1 MDGSERSAR
10 APIRTLLVEDNP
22 LDVELELEELRSAG
36 LVVEERVVFT
46 EPEYRV
52 ALNEFDPNVILC
64 DFHFPSFDGETALRI
79 ARTEYPLIPF
89 IFVSG
94 TLSEES
100 LAVAVQNGAVDY
112 IQKSNPVR
120 LPSAV
125 LRALDGAEQKRLLRV
140 AEQRVARLGTI
151 RDVMSAIDRA
161 IVRHRERG
169 ELFEEA
175 CRIVTEIGGFP
186 IAAIVARTKATS
198 PFAVQASAGLPIGSA
213 LEGSLPGLSA
223 GIKRQMGAFVVND
236 LSNHQ
241 SMRKRRELWD
251 AGVRSMGAFPLT
263 VKGETIGAMV
273 MATNDVG
280 FFNEEEIALLTDVA
294 SNLSFALGYI
304 SEQHRVLRLSRIRDV
319 LAAVNETIVRVTD
332 SETLYREVCRIAFE
346 VAGYLSV
353 FVATVDETLGHPRV
367 ASAAGSAALH
377 EPMLERALMENV
389 RTGRGLVSPTLH
401 TLRPA
406 VVNDLSATGRATLHL
421 PLGAGREGVVAT
433 GAFPLVVE
441 GRAIGAVVFD
451 SAEAGYFDD
460 EEVAL
465 LTNLT
470 SNVSFALDHIR
481 RRERLG
487 RLSRLRDVLSAVNV
501 AIVRLRDRSELCQEA
516 CRIAVDVGGFSNA
529 LLAELDPASGRVTI
543 PYFEGPFSAP
553 ALDDGGLRN
562 SLITASIETSQPVLK
577 SNVPR
582 PDPSPSREEL
592 ELDGI
597 RAIGSFPIVV
607 EQKAVGAMVFETEV
621 RGYFDAEEVA
631 LLINLM
637 DNLAFG
643 LNLIEKQQLIDY
655 QAYYD
660 VLTQLP
666 NRTLF
671 YDRLGR
677 DIAACKEAGKALAL
691 AIVDINRFSV
701 LNNTLG
707 ENVGDEALRQIA
719 TRLREAVDEN
729 RIARVGGDK
738 FAVYFPMLDDLTPA
752 AAFIAEGE
760 MLLFEKPFT
769 IQGHEVHITA
779 RAGCAVFPADGSGP
793 EELFQNA
800 EAALAG
806 AKRSGA
812 TYRFYAPELN
822 VRLAKLL
829 DLEARLRRAIDEQ
842 QFVVYYQPKVELTGR
857 KIVGFEGLLRW
868 NDPERGLVAPG
879 AFIPLLER
887 SGMII
892 PVGRWALLEAAR
904 QYEEWRRA
912 GLNPPRIAMN
922 LSAVQMRQDGLIDDV
937 RAALALFENGCG
949 LDLEVTESMLF
960 ENIEA
965 AAERL
970 REIKALGPRISLDDF
985 GTGYSS
991 LSYIHQLPLNALKI
1005 DRSFIIGMYEDV
1017 NKRSIVSTIISLGD
1031 ALNLKTIAEGVETK
1045 QDADLLELLKCD
1057 QMQGFLVSKPVPAD
1071 QASRFLLT

>member
-1 MDGSERSAR
+1 MNESELGAR

-36 LVVEERVVFT
+36 LVVDERVVFT
-46 EPEYRV
+46 EPDYRA
-52 ALNEFDPNVILC
+52 ALNDFDPNIILC
-64 DFHFPSFDGETALRI
+64 DFQFPSFDGETALRI

-94 TLSEES
+94 TLSEER
-100 LAVAVQNGAVDY
+100 LAIAVQNGAVDY
-112 IQKSNPVR
+112 VQKSNPVR

-140 AEQRVARLGTI
+140 SEQRVARLGTI

-161 IVRHRERG
+161 IVRNRERG
-169 ELFEEA
+169 TLFEEA
-175 CRIVTEIGGFP
+175 CRIVTEIGGLP
-186 IAAIVARTKATS
+186 LAAIVARTNSTS
-198 PFAVQASAGLPIGSA
+198 PFVVQASAGLPIGSA
-213 LEGSLPGLSA
+213 LEGWLPGLSA

-236 LSNHQ
+236 LSRHQ
-241 SMRKRRELWD
+241 SMRKRRQLWD
-251 AGVRSMGAFPLT
+251 AGVRSMGIFPLT
-263 VKGETIGAMV
+263 VSDETIGAMV
-273 MATNDVG
+273 MASNRVG
-280 FFNEEEIALLTDVA
+280 FFNDEEIALLTGVA
-294 SNLSFALGYI
+294 GNLSFALGYI
-304 SEQHRVLRLSRIRDV
+304 GEQQRVLRLSRIRDV
-319 LAAVNETIVRVTD
+319 LAAVNETIVRVGD

-367 ASAAGSAALH
+367 ASAAGTAALDK
-377 EPMLERALMENV
+377 PMLERMLTENV
-389 RTGRGLVSPTLH
+389 RLGRGLVSPTLH
-401 TLRPA
+401 TLRPT
-406 VVNDLSATGRATLHL
+406 VVNDLTATGRATLHL
-421 PLGAGREGVVAT
+421 RPGVGLEGVLAV
-433 GAFPLVVE
+433 GAFPLVVD

-451 SAEAGYFDD
+451 TAEAGYFDD

-501 AIVRLRDRSELCQEA
+501 AIVRLRLRSELCQEA

-529 LLAELDPASGRVTI
+529 MFAELDPVSGRVTI
-543 PYFEGPFSAP
+543 PYFEGLFSAP
-553 ALDDGGLRN
+553 ALDDGAPRN
-562 SLITASIETSQPVLK
+562 ALISTSLETSRPALK
-577 SNVPR
+577 ISVKVS
-582 PDPSPSREEL
+582 DASSTHEEQ

-597 RAIGSFPIVV
+597 RAVGSFPIVL

-621 RGYFDAEEVA
+621 RGYFDDEEVA
-631 LLINLM
+631 VLTNLM

-671 YDRLGR
+671 HDRLGR

-691 AIVDINRFSV
+691 AILDVSRFSV

-707 ENVGDEALRQIA
+707 EHVGDDALRQIA
-719 TRLREAVDEN
+719 ARLRESVDES

-738 FAVYFPMLDDLTPA
+738 FAVYFPMLEDLSPA
-752 AAFIAEGE
+752 SAFLAEGE

-806 AKRSGA
+806 AKKSGA
-812 TYRFYAPELN
+812 NYRFYAPELN

-829 DLEARLRRAIDEQ
+829 DLEARLRRAIEEQ
-842 QFVVYYQPKVELTGR
+842 QFVVFYQPKVELSGR

-868 NDPERGLVAPG
+868 NDPERGLIAPG

-892 PVGRWALLEAAR
+892 PVGRWAMLEAAR

-960 ENIEA
+960 ENIETT
-965 AAERL
+965 AERL
-970 REIKALGPRISLDDF
+970 RQIKVLGPQISLDDF
-985 GTGYSS
+985 GTGFSS

-1005 DRSFIIGMYEDV
+1005 DRSFIIGMYEDA

-1045 QDADLLELLKCD
+1045 QDADLLQLLRCD
-1057 QMQGFLVSKPVPAD
+1057 QMQGFLVSKPVPAAE
-1071 QASRFLLT
+1071 ASRFLRT